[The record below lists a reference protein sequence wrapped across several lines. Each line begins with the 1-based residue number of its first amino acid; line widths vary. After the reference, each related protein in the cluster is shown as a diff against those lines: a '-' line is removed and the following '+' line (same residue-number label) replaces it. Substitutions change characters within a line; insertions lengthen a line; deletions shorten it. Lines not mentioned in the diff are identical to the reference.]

1 MKKLIF
7 LLLVL
12 VNSLMLN
19 AQTPTGFNYQAVIRN
34 SSGQVLANQNVSL
47 RVNLISNSGT
57 TTYYTETHGLTT
69 TAQGVVNLIIGE
81 GTDRVG
87 TISQVPW
94 DKEQVKLRVEFKA
107 GQATTYSELGVQAL
121 QAVPYALHAANT
133 KEITSNPTAT
143 DDEPIF
149 VVRNKEGKIVFAVY
163 QEGVRVYVDDTSVK
177 GAKGGFAVGGLS
189 TQGKAEVEYLKITPD
204 SARIYIDTSSTKGA
218 KGGFAVG
225 GLSTQGKSTS
235 YDIFR
240 VTNDSTRIYIDDRT
254 KGAKGGFAVGGLS
267 TQGKASGINFFD
279 VSTDATGII
288 NPSQKRVVW
297 YPIKNAFLAGKV
309 LIESPDS
316 VGVNSFSSGFE
327 SKAVGAYSQAMG
339 YMAIARGHFS
349 TAIGKGA
356 VAKKENSFAFGL
368 EAKANGYGSFALGNK
383 SIAQGIGSFALG
395 FEGPDSLNALTGATL
410 ASGDYSIAFGM
421 GAKALKKGSLAIG
434 TLAEANYEYS
444 QSFGYLTKADNWYA
458 TAVGYKSRATGKFSS
473 AFGFQAFASGDA
485 SVALG
490 KGNAAGAL
498 SMAIGDSYAGGIKSF
513 SMGSASVATG
523 HASIAM
529 GFENSAVGE
538 ASVALGYATF
548 ANGNNSFAAGRGT
561 IANADNSTALG
572 FWNIGVS
579 AGVGL
584 PITNPDYNSILELG
598 NGATPTN
605 LTNAMTVFRN
615 GRVIVGNHNAQF
627 IEDYIS
633 IEDEPQHTLVVMGRK
648 PSPTSETFGL
658 YVKGNSSFDGNL
670 LPLSTTS
677 DLGSSTG
684 YWRGI
689 YAKNYYGES
698 GSAIF
703 NASIIPNATGTR
715 NLGSTTFRWNYL
727 YSNKLDVNG
736 TSYFSSSIGVGAT
749 NTDTSIPLKLSSSST
764 SRTAL
769 TLENPSSSN
778 VYVIQTVGSAIAA
791 RAGNFE
797 IWNTGMSVAS
807 LTIASNGNIGI
818 GTTTAPDKKL
828 HVVGDARITGNIYYG
843 LTGTDFYSKPDY
855 VFLSNYTK
863 YHDPLEVEEFIIKK
877 GHLPW
882 VTKADAEKD
891 GINMTR
897 MQFETLETVENL
909 QLQIIAIKKEYQEKI
924 NKLEEKVKEYE
935 SLKSEL
941 EAIKQLIKK

>member
-1 MKKLIF
+1 MMKNLTSV
-7 LLLVL
+7 LLVL
-12 VNSLMLN
+12 VVSFALN
-19 AQTPTGFNYQAVIRN
+19 AQTPLGFTYQAVIRN

-57 TTYYTETHGLTT
+57 TTYYTETHNLTT

-107 GQATTYSELGVQAL
+107 AQATTYTELGVQAL

-316 VGVNSFSSGFE
+316 VGVNSFASGFE

-490 KGNAAGAL
+490 QGNAAGTL

-523 HASIAM
+523 HASTAM
-529 GFENSAVGE
+529 GFENSATGE
-538 ASVALGYATF
+538 ASTALGWATF
-548 ANGNNSFAAGRGT
+548 ANGNNSLSAGMAT
-561 IANADNSTALG
+561 VANADNSTALG
-572 FWNIGVS
+572 YWNLGFK
-579 AGVGL
+579 AGSGL
-584 PITNPDYNSILELG
+584 PIADVNYNSVFELG
-598 NGATPTN
+598 NGTSSVQS
-605 LTNAMTVFRN
+605 NAMTVFRN
-615 GRVIVGNHNAQF
+615 GITFIGKHGSEVIENE
-627 IEDYIS
+627 IENLFPYHS
-633 IEDEPQHTLVVMGRK
+633 LVVFGRK
-648 PSPTSETFGL
+648 INPISTDKYGL
-658 YVKGNSSFDGNL
+658 YVYGESSFEGSI
-670 LPLSTTS
+670 LPSSETVF
-677 DLGSSTG
+677 LGG
-684 YWRGI
+684 AAEFWYGV
-689 YAKNYYGES
+689 YAKNYYSDNTGNLTFH
-698 GSAIF
+698 G
-703 NASIIPNATGTR
+703 NLIPNTNGTR
-715 NLGSTTFRWNYL
+715 NLGNSTYRWNTVYAT
-727 YSNKLDVNG
+727 NG
-736 TSYFSSSIGVGAT
+736 TI
-749 NTDTSIPLKLSSSST
+749 ST
-764 SRTAL
+764 SDLRLKTNINNITRAL
-769 TLENPSSSN
+769 
-778 VYVIQTVGSAIAA
+778 
-791 RAGNFE
+791 
-797 IWNTGMSVAS
+797 
-807 LTIASNGNIGI
+807 
-818 GTTTAPDKKL
+818 
-828 HVVGDARITGNIYYG
+828 
-843 LTGTDFYSKPDY
+843 
-855 VFLSNYTK
+855 
-863 YHDPLEVEEFIIKK
+863 
-877 GHLPW
+877 
-882 VTKADAEKD
+882 
-891 GINMTR
+891 
-897 MQFETLETVENL
+897 
-909 QLQIIAIKKEYQEKI
+909 
-924 NKLEEKVKEYE
+924 EKVKKLQGVSFEWKDPATFGKGLKIGLIAQEVEKVLPEVVSVGETYGLDYASISALLIE
-935 SLKSEL
+935 AIKDQQYIIDKQQEEIELLRGKANEIDLLKSEL
-941 EAIKQLIKK
+941 EAIKQLLKK